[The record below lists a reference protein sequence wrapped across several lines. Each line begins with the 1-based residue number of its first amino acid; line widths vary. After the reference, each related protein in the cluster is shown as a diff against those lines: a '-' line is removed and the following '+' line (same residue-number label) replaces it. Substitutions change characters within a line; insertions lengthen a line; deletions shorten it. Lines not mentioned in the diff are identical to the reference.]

1 MFLRICQDGSLF
13 LSVSTVALRM
23 QLSIP
28 EKRMTL
34 HVYGV
39 YIVLSFLI
47 LQYTVHNGHFYL
59 YETIYQVWDNGRNKV
74 KLFTIKIREINIFC
88 SS

>member
-1 MFLRICQDGSLF
+1 MSLRICQDGSLF
-13 LSVSTVALRM
+13 LSVCTVALSM

-47 LQYTVHNGHFYL
+47 LQYIVHNGRLYL
-59 YETIYQVWDNGRNKV
+59 YETIYQVRDNGGNKV
-74 KLFTIKIREINIFC
+74 KLFTIKTREIHIFWI
-88 SS
+88 S